1 MAIESRQKSAKK
13 SDRAQCK
20 CYFEFRC
27 FYPEENPKDA
37 LDSITDALVFVG
49 VFDDLKKSK

>member
-1 MAIESRQKSAKK
+1 MASQSAQKPTKK
-13 SDRAQCK
+13 VSRAQCK
-20 CYFEFRC
+20 CDFAFRC
-27 FYPEENPKDA
+27 FYPEDNPKDA